1 MPTKIALIDFDE
13 ELLESSRTELER
25 RGYKVRT
32 ATDGVAGL
40 QLVEQMQP
48 DVVVLELVLPK
59 LHGLQLCAR
68 LRKHPDLR
76 ARVIVAASPT
86 FAIDIRKARDMGAAS
101 FLNKP
106 YTTEDLARAVKSV
119 ESVPVPHNEIQRIA
133 ALRSYDILDTLPEK
147 SFDDLAQLAAII
159 CETPGAMITFV
170 DSDRLWF
177 KSMVGFVANEVP
189 RELSFC
195 AHAIMHH
202 EVMVVE
208 DATKDERFA
217 GNPLVS
223 SAPKVR
229 FYAGSPL
236 RTPDGEAL
244 GSVCVIAQ
252 EPRSITDQQRQAL
265 RLLANQVQLLLEWRK
280 WMNKRAT
287 TSTAATA

>member
-1 MPTKIALIDFDE
+1 MATKIALIDFDE
-13 ELLESSRTELER
+13 ELLESSRAELER

-48 DVVVLELVLPK
+48 EIVVLELVLPK
-59 LHGLQLCAR
+59 LHGLQLAAR
-68 LRKHPDLR
+68 LRKHPELQSKI
-76 ARVIVAASPT
+76 IVAASPT
-86 FAIDIRKARDMGAAS
+86 FAIDIRKAREMGAAS

-106 YTTEDLARAVKSV
+106 YKADDLARAVKSV
-119 ESVPVPHNEIQRIA
+119 ESVPVPHNEVQRIA
-133 ALRSYDILDTLPEK
+133 ALKSYDILDSLPEK

-170 DSDRLWF
+170 DSDRLWY
-177 KSMVGFVANEVP
+177 KSMIGFVANEVP

-195 AHAIMHH
+195 AHAIMDH

-217 GNPLVS
+217 GNPLVAS
-223 SAPKVR
+223 WPLVR

-244 GSVCVIAQ
+244 GSVCVVSQ
-252 EPRSITDQQRQAL
+252 EPRSITAQQRQAL

-280 WMNKRAT
+280 TINKGAST
-287 TSTAATA
+287 TAATA

>member
-1 MPTKIALIDFDE
+1 MATKIALIDFDE
-13 ELLESSRTELER
+13 GLLESTQAELER

-40 QLVEQMQP
+40 QLIEQMQP
-48 DVVVLELVLPK
+48 EIVVLELVLPK

-68 LRKHPDLR
+68 LRKHPELQTKLS
-76 ARVIVAASPT
+76 IAASPT
-86 FAIDIRKARDMGAAS
+86 LAIDIRKAREMGAAS

-106 YTTEDLARAVKSV
+106 YAAEDLARAIKSV
-119 ESVPVPHNEIQRIA
+119 ESVPIPHNEIQRIA

-170 DSDRLWF
+170 DSDRPWF

-195 AHAIMHH
+195 AHAIMQH

-208 DATKDERFA
+208 DAAKDERFA

-223 SAPKVR
+223 SAPRVR

-236 RTPDGEAL
+236 RTAEGEAL

-252 EPRSITDQQRQAL
+252 EPRTISDQQKKAL
-265 RLLANQVQLLLEWRK
+265 RLLSNQVQLLLEWRRS
-280 WMNKRAT
+280 MNKRGSQAV
-287 TSTAATA
+287 ATA

>member
-1 MPTKIALIDFDE
+1 
-13 ELLESSRTELER
+13 
-25 RGYKVRT
+25 
-32 ATDGVAGL
+32 
-40 QLVEQMQP
+40 
-48 DVVVLELVLPK
+48 
-59 LHGLQLCAR
+59 
-68 LRKHPDLR
+68 
-76 ARVIVAASPT
+76 
-86 FAIDIRKARDMGAAS
+86 
-101 FLNKP
+101 
-106 YTTEDLARAVKSV
+106 
-119 ESVPVPHNEIQRIA
+119 
-133 ALRSYDILDTLPEK
+133 
-147 SFDDLAQLAAII
+147 
-159 CETPGAMITFV
+159 
-170 DSDRLWF
+170 
-177 KSMVGFVANEVP
+177 MVGFVANEVP

>member
-1 MPTKIALIDFDE
+1 MAIKIALIDFDE
-13 ELLESSRTELER
+13 DLLESNRAELER

-68 LRKHPDLR
+68 LRKHPELQ
-76 ARVIVAASPT
+76 AKVIVAASPT
-86 FAIDIRKARDMGAAS
+86 FAIDIRKAREMGAAS
-101 FLNKP
+101 FVNKP
-106 YTTEDLARAVKSV
+106 YGPEDLARAVKSV
-119 ESVPVPHNEIQRIA
+119 ESVPIPHNEIQRIA

-147 SFDDLAQLAAII
+147 SFDELAQLASII

-177 KSMVGFVANEVP
+177 KSMVGFMANEVP

-223 SAPKVR
+223 SGPRVR

-236 RTPDGEAL
+236 HTPDGEAL
-244 GSVCVIAQ
+244 GSVCVIGQ
-252 EPRSITDQQRQAL
+252 EPRSLNPQQKQAL
-265 RLLANQVQLLLEWRK
+265 RLLANQVQLLLEWRRS
-280 WMNKRAT
+280 MNKRGST
-287 TSTAATA
+287 TTAATA

>member
-1 MPTKIALIDFDE
+1 
-13 ELLESSRTELER
+13 LER